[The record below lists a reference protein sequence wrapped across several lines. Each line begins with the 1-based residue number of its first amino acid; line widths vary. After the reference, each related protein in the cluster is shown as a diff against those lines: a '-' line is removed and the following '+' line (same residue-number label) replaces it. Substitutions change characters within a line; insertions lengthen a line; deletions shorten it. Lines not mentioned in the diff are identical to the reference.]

1 MSADFPGSSDA
12 DAPAIRL
19 RTGTVVGVEDRRP
32 GMLRL
37 RVEVEGR
44 PAEAVAYPSL
54 VGPIAVGDRVVL
66 NTTAVDLGLGTG
78 GAHLVVSAEPAVP
91 MDVSH
96 AGRVMKARYL
106 PHQAAV
112 VSVEETHA
120 AELEAARGLGGV
132 PVVAAPLH
140 SMIGPI
146 AAGAK
151 ASGRASVVYVMT
163 DGAALHGRFS
173 DLVHRL
179 VRAGLVD
186 GFVTAGQAVGGDL
199 EAVTLWSG
207 LLAAVVVLG
216 AEVVI
221 VADGPGN
228 LGTSTTW
235 GVSALAG
242 GHALDA
248 ADTLDGRP
256 VAALRISFADERERH
271 RVVSHHSLTILA
283 DVCHVAANVAVP
295 VLEDETDRDAVW
307 DALRA
312 RRLEEKHQLV
322 EVDGRPALDE
332 LERAGVGVTS
342 MGRSPVDD
350 PAFFLS
356 AGAAGVLAGRM
367 AANARRY
374 RPA

>member
-248 ADTLDGRP
+248 ADTLD
-256 VAALRISFADERERH
+256 